1 MSTLGDRIRDA
12 RESKNLYQGQ
22 LAELIG
28 VKSAAVISNWEK
40 NINKPDADKIV
51 RLCEALGISASYLLD
66 YSGGDSFSLLPHE
79 IEHIERYRNLDNY
92 GKEAVNAI
100 LDIEC
105 RRCENSSSPSLADE
119 SQEISERVSRNLR
132 AQKVD

>member
-66 YSGGDSFSLLPHE
+66 YSGGDSFSLMPHE
-79 IEHIERYRNLDNY
+79 IEYIERYRSLDDY

-100 LDIEC
+100 LNIEWL
-105 RRCENSSSPSLADE
+105 RCENPSSSTLTEE
-119 SQEISERVSRNLR
+119 SREISERVSQKLR